1 MYKPI
6 CKIFNILKYIDFQ
19 YFRVQIF
26 NFFSNKEVQ
35 EDTKT
40 LEDKTYEYFYTLK

>member
-6 CKIFNILKYIDFQ
+6 CKIFNILKDFQ

-35 EDTKT
+35 EDKKT
-40 LEDKTYEYFYTLK
+40 LKDKTYEYFYTLK